1 MFTVDGMQWSYP
13 CDIDRVAEMQ
23 ASDISGLLLNKQ
35 YFNDVIGTFL
45 KYTVTIVVPF
55 GKENDYVRLYNVLTD
70 PVDAHSFSLPYDQG
84 SISITGRVTDISDV
98 YRKLADGSVHWR
110 GIKFTVIS
118 NSPTKTHT
126 LSQVITRGISPMPD
140 VAGAQVG
147 QTYTYNGHNW
157 VDTSFENADEKAY

>member
-84 SISITGRVTDISDV
+84 SISITGRVTDIADV

-126 LSQVITRGISPMPD
+126 LGQAIARGITPMPD
-140 VAGAQVG
+140 IITPAVGAMCEYDG
-147 QTYTYNGHNW
+147 EHWNP
-157 VDTSFENADEKAY
+157 VDYENADSKAY